1 MKRRGR
7 KPLATAHVQRLDGSE
22 LAKQRLE
29 TILETMRGT
38 LTIPAA
44 CQRLG
49 VCESRF
55 HALRQ
60 RWLQE
65 SLQLLEPRPVG
76 RPAKAVAADSAET
89 EVASENSRLQKE
101 LQLAE
106 TKREVAE
113 IMAATATVGA
123 AKKKMRAERA
133 RSLRAKQQRPR

>member
-60 RWLQE
+60 QWLQE

-89 EVASENSRLQKE
+89 EVACENSRLQKE